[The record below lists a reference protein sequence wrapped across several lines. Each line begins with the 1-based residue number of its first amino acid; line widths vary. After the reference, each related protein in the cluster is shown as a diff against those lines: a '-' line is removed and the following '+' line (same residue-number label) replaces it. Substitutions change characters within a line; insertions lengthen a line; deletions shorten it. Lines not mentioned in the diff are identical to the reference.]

1 MIRRS
6 VFRTALLLL
15 FALCAGP
22 AAAAESDKVTI
33 AASQTG
39 LLVWIAQESD
49 LFSKEGLDVEV
60 KPFQSG
66 FASAGAVVSGE
77 ADLSTT
83 SESAFV
89 SHSLKHP
96 DLRVLAVLS
105 TVQTSRLLARGDRGI
120 GQAKDLAGKRI
131 GVTLGS
137 TGEFFLGRYLTIN
150 GLSLNSVETVDLKP
164 ADIAASLVSGEI
176 DAGLTWEP
184 FVHRA
189 QSALG
194 DNVLELPDQEGLF
207 YYFMLVSSA
216 DWIHDNLD
224 RAKAIMRALVRAE
237 QLVIEQDSHVK
248 KLIRDRFG
256 FDEAYVDH
264 LWPLH
269 NLRVSL
275 PQDLL
280 FLMEEQAEWRIR
292 SGLTDRESVPNY
304 LDLIDG
310 GPIRATKPSAV
321 GIVQ

>member
-1 MIRRS
+1 MTRLS
-6 VFRTALLLL
+6 VFRAALLLL
-15 FALCAGP
+15 FALSTGP

-39 LLVWIAQESD
+39 LLVWIAQESG
-49 LFSKEGLDVEV
+49 LLNNEGLDIEV
-60 KPFQSG
+60 KLFQSG

-105 TVQTSRLLARGDRGI
+105 TVETARLLARGDRNI
-120 GQAKDLAGKRI
+120 EKARDLAGKRI

-137 TGEFFLGRYLTIN
+137 TGEFFLGRYLAIN
-150 GLSLNSVETVDLKP
+150 GMSLSSVETVNLKP
-164 ADIAASLVSGEI
+164 AEIATSLVSGEI

-184 FVHRA
+184 YAHQA
-189 QSALG
+189 ETGLAG
-194 DNVLELPDQEGLF
+194 NVLELPDQEGLF

-224 RAKAIMRALVRAE
+224 RVKAIMRALVRAE
-237 QLVIEQDSHVK
+237 QLVVEQDSHVK
-248 KLIRDRFG
+248 KLIQDRFG